1 VNVGHPGIHDRP
13 HKHIMAAIT
22 YAYEAFYCGCAT
34 PTQLYYVD
42 LADKALAEVDRI
54 RDLTD
59 AVNREKLR
67 NRAIKLARSLMADGD
82 EEDLD
87 EAIIGSY
94 RPDTA
99 ENCAALFAQVERLAT
114 PPEGA
119 LVSRLLDLAK

>member
-1 VNVGHPGIHDRP
+1 
-13 HKHIMAAIT
+13 MAAIT
-22 YAYEAFYCGCAT
+22 YAYEAFYDGLAT

-67 NRAIKLARSLMADGD
+67 NLAIKLARSLMADGAD
-82 EEDLD
+82 EDLD
-87 EAIIGSY
+87 EAIVSSY

-99 ENCAALFAQVERLAT
+99 ENCAHLLKLVETLTT
-114 PPEGA
+114 PP
-119 LVSRLLDLAK
+119 

>member
-1 VNVGHPGIHDRP
+1 MTYHTNTNT
-13 HKHIMAAIT
+13 MAAIT
-22 YAYEAFYCGCAT
+22 YAYEAFYDGLAT

-67 NRAIKLARSLMADGD
+67 NLAIKLDRSYMADGD
-82 EEDLD
+82 EKDLT
-87 EAIIGSY
+87 EVIVSSY

-99 ENCAALFAQVERLAT
+99 ENCAALFALVERLAT
-114 PPEGA
+114 PPDPEN
-119 LVSRLLDLAK
+119 